1 MSDSKIANTGFILNV
16 LSLIMLIGIGG
27 SVENMPPDA
36 SGAAWLFVLLE
47 TAAKPATS
55 VDALKLVADL
65 ELVIQTH
72 VMRDLPPAEKKAFMI
87 AKWSVPV
94 SVPAVR
100 CRC

>member
-1 MSDSKIANTGFILNV
+1 MNDATPVVPADSAVKPAPAPV
-16 LSLIMLIGIGG
+16 R
-27 SVENMPPDA
+27 DA
-36 SGAAWLFVLLE
+36 LVRDLLVLLE
-47 TAAKPATS
+47 TAAKPSTS

-87 AKWSVPV
+87 AKWSVP
-94 SVPAVR
+94 AVR

>member
-1 MSDSKIANTGFILNV
+1 MNATPSDV
-16 LSLIMLIGIGG
+16 P
-27 SVENMPPDA
+27 VD
-36 SGAAWLFVLLE
+36 SGVKPATADVRGTLARDLLVLLE
-47 TAAKPATS
+47 TATKPSTS

-87 AKWSVPV
+87 AKWSVP
-94 SVPAVR
+94 SVPVVR

>member
-1 MSDSKIANTGFILNV
+1 MNATTPDVPVDS
-16 LSLIMLIGIGG
+16 GIK
-27 SVENMPPDA
+27 PA
-36 SGAAWLFVLLE
+36 SAPVCDTLARDLLVLLE
-47 TAAKPATS
+47 KAAKPSTS

-87 AKWSVPV
+87 AKWSVP

>member
-1 MSDSKIANTGFILNV
+1 MNATTPGVPANPTDAL
-16 LSLIMLIGIGG
+16 
-27 SVENMPPDA
+27 PPVPVRDTLA
-36 SGAAWLFVLLE
+36 RDLLVLLE
-47 TAAKPATS
+47 TAPKPATS

-87 AKWSVPV
+87 AKWSVP

>member
-1 MSDSKIANTGFILNV
+1 MNATTPGIPADSVFSPAPAPVRDTLARD
-16 LSLIMLIGIGG
+16 LL
-27 SVENMPPDA
+27 
-36 SGAAWLFVLLE
+36 VLLE

-87 AKWSVPV
+87 AKWAVP

>member
-1 MSDSKIANTGFILNV
+1 MNDATPVVPADSAVKPAPAPVRDTLV
-16 LSLIMLIGIGG
+16 RDLL
-27 SVENMPPDA
+27 
-36 SGAAWLFVLLE
+36 VLLE
-47 TAAKPATS
+47 TAAKPSTS

-87 AKWSVPV
+87 AKWSVP
-94 SVPAVR
+94 AVR

>member
-1 MSDSKIANTGFILNV
+1 MNDATPGIPADSAVKPAPAPVRDTLARD
-16 LSLIMLIGIGG
+16 LL
-27 SVENMPPDA
+27 
-36 SGAAWLFVLLE
+36 VLLE

-72 VMRDLPPAEKKAFMI
+72 VMRDLPAAEKKAFMI
-87 AKWSVPV
+87 AKWAVSSVA
-94 SVPAVR
+94 AVR

>member
-1 MSDSKIANTGFILNV
+1 MNATTPGLPVDSAVK
-16 LSLIMLIGIGG
+16 
-27 SVENMPPDA
+27 PA
-36 SGAAWLFVLLE
+36 SADVRDTLARDLLVLLE
-47 TAAKPATS
+47 TAAKPSTS

-87 AKWSVPV
+87 AKWSVP

-100 CRC
+100 CHC

>member
-1 MSDSKIANTGFILNV
+1 MNDATPGVPVDSAVKPATAPVCDTLARD
-16 LSLIMLIGIGG
+16 LL
-27 SVENMPPDA
+27 
-36 SGAAWLFVLLE
+36 VLLE
-47 TAAKPATS
+47 TAAKPSTS

-87 AKWSVPV
+87 AKWSVP
-94 SVPAVR
+94 SVPVVR